1 METQSAAEALS
12 LHTCWVQ
19 YDHPEELSTLQ
30 RMGQAAGF
38 ATVDSVFEASKG
50 LSAVVVF
57 QT

>member
-1 METQSAAEALS
+1 M
-12 LHTCWVQ
+12 Q

-38 ATVDSVFEASKG
+38 ASVDSVFEASKG

-57 QT
+57 QS